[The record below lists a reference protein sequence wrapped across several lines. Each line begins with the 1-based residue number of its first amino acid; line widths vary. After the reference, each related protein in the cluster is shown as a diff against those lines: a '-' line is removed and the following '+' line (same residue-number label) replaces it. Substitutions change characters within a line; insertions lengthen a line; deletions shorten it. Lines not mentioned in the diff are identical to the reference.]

1 MDERKTKTIIVG
13 AGPAGLTAAYE
24 LTKQG
29 AAVVVL
35 ESDPQYVG
43 GISRTLDYRGYR
55 FDIGGHRFFSK
66 SREVGDL
73 WTEILRADMLQ
84 RPRSSKIY

>member
-1 MDERKTKTIIVG
+1 M
-13 AGPAGLTAAYE
+13 
-24 LTKQG
+24 
-29 AAVVVL
+29 L